1 MAKELIFS
9 LSGAEYAAAPT
20 KLERKKLYGWST
32 LIATDKNG
40 EVCSRAYLSPDDA
53 MIIPSGGFKQGT
65 VDQNGQ
71 WVEKSTLQAYGP
83 DDKALPMLPSS
94 FDAPIVLHEK
104 VSAEEFLDN
113 DWESVYQLCNPELA
127 ATVGQDIYRFP
138 FNYRASVNANEGY
151 LLNTPAGLFLFSGD
165 IQTFELVALADQTTI
180 DDVEE
185 EVIEEI
191 DELDFSMF

>member
-1 MAKELIFS
+1 MQLVRRF
-9 LSGAEYAAAPT
+9 
-20 KLERKKLYGWST
+20 
-32 LIATDKNG
+32 
-40 EVCSRAYLSPDDA
+40 
-53 MIIPSGGFKQGT
+53 
-65 VDQNGQ
+65 
-71 WVEKSTLQAYGP
+71 
-83 DDKALPMLPSS
+83 
-94 FDAPIVLHEK
+94 
-104 VSAEEFLDN
+104 
-113 DWESVYQLCNPELA
+113 VYQLCNPELA
-127 ATVGQDIYRFP
+127 AAVGQDIYRFP